1 MNEYRACLYNIPASK
16 TGYTTAFSAMSYF
29 MVSYADGSSQTY
41 YTAYDEADHSRSM
54 LEVAEAA
61 IADGKG
67 NDYLQ
72 SIVDACD

>member
-1 MNEYRACLYNIPASK
+1 
-16 TGYTTAFSAMSYF
+16 MSYF